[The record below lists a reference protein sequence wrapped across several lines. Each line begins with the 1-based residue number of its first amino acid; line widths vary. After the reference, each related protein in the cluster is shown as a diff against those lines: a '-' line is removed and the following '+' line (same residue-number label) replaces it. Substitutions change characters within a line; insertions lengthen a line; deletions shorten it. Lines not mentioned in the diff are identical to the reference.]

1 LRTEGLGPRREA
13 IACGVG
19 VFIGCTPFYGFHLL
33 ITWAVGNLFRLN
45 RLKLFLGANISNPL
59 FAPVLVLGELQVGA
73 WLRSGSFRSL
83 TLSTVKSMD
92 PWTFGLDILI
102 GSLAV
107 GSALGVLV
115 ATATYITLRGFSDD
129 AFFTDLIRQTSDRYL
144 HASLMAW
151 ELARARLRTDSVYRT
166 AACAGLLTSGGAL
179 VDVGCRQGLML
190 AFLIDARRAFRA
202 GTWPS
207 GAAAPPEFERMV
219 GVEVRPRF
227 VRVARQAL
235 GGDAEIIQADAVAWP
250 PEPCH
255 TALMIDVLHLM
266 NAEQQE
272 RLLSA
277 VVSALEPGGVLMVR
291 EANADV
297 GWRLGMVRAIN
308 RLGALA
314 LGRWRRPLH
323 FRTTA
328 EWLVCFDRLGLEA
341 EVVPMANGTPLGSV
355 VFRLTVRPDTA
366 PADRQPGRSQ

>member
-1 LRTEGLGPRREA
+1 
-13 IACGVG
+13 
-19 VFIGCTPFYGFHLL
+19 
-33 ITWAVGNLFRLN
+33 
-45 RLKLFLGANISNPL
+45 
-59 FAPVLVLGELQVGA
+59 
-73 WLRSGSFRSL
+73 
-83 TLSTVKSMD
+83 
-92 PWTFGLDILI
+92 
-102 GSLAV
+102 
-107 GSALGVLV
+107 
-115 ATATYITLRGFSDD
+115 
-129 AFFTDLIRQTSDRYL
+129 
-144 HASLMAW
+144 
-151 ELARARLRTDSVYRT
+151 
-166 AACAGLLTSGGAL
+166 
-179 VDVGCRQGLML
+179 ML

-235 GGDAEIIQADAVAWP
+235 GGDAEIIQADAVVWP